1 MQTIQQRFQ
10 VEYNYSIFFTNNLF
24 DTTNNQLSD
33 FFNTYA
39 EQGFQ
44 RKVLIVVDGGFLS
57 YHPDLADTI
66 KGYFAARVKHI
77 QLAQDIIVVPG
88 GEASK
93 NDPALFEKLAQAVDT
108 YGIDRHSFV
117 IGIGGGAVLDLVGY
131 AAAVSH
137 RGIKLIRIPTTVL
150 SQNDSGVGVKN
161 GINFHGKK
169 NFLGTFAPPVAVF
182 NDLTYLKTLDD
193 RDWRSGISEAIKVAL
208 IKDKAFFEWIEE
220 NVLALAQRDEVT
232 MSYLIHRCA
241 EMHTEHIGSGDPFE
255 FGSSRP
261 LDFGHWAAHK
271 LEYLTDFEVR
281 HGEAVA
287 IGIALD
293 CVYAN
298 KIGMLS
304 DADLER
310 IYNVLVKLGFELYH
324 TRLAEND
331 KINLRNGLQEF
342 REHLGGR
349 LTIML
354 LEKIG
359 KGVEV
364 HEMDAD
370 IIAESVDVLEKYTS
384 ERKVL
389 TEG

>member
-1 MQTIQQRFQ
+1 M
-10 VEYNYSIFFTNNLF
+10 
-24 DTTNNQLSD
+24 
-33 FFNTYA
+33 
-39 EQGFQ
+39 
-44 RKVLIVVDGGFLS
+44 
-57 YHPDLADTI
+57 
-66 KGYFAARVKHI
+66 
-77 QLAQDIIVVPG
+77 
-88 GEASK
+88 
-93 NDPALFEKLAQAVDT
+93 
-108 YGIDRHSFV
+108 
-117 IGIGGGAVLDLVGY
+117 
-131 AAAVSH
+131 
-137 RGIKLIRIPTTVL
+137 
-150 SQNDSGVGVKN
+150 
-161 GINFHGKK
+161 
-169 NFLGTFAPPVAVF
+169 
-182 NDLTYLKTLDD
+182 
-193 RDWRSGISEAIKVAL
+193 
-208 IKDKAFFEWIEE
+208 
-220 NVLALAQRDEVT
+220 
-232 MSYLIHRCA
+232 
-241 EMHTEHIGSGDPFE
+241 
-255 FGSSRP
+255 
-261 LDFGHWAAHK
+261 DFGHWAAHK